1 MRGAGSGLMS
11 NYGRYPVAFVR
22 GRGCRVW
29 DDQDRPYLD
38 FLSGIGVNILGH
50 SPPRVVAA
58 VQEQAERLIHTSNL
72 YRVPQQE
79 MLADRLVAGCF
90 ADRAFFCNS
99 GAEANEAAIKLVR
112 KYMKDHG
119 QPGRFE
125 IITATE
131 GFHGRTLATLTASA
145 QDKVQRGYDPLPPGF
160 RYAPYD
166 DLPGMERLISSYT
179 AGIMVEAIQGE
190 AGVRIPGPNYLDGL
204 RQLADRHGILL
215 VIDEVQ
221 SGAGRTGRLWCHQW
235 SSMTPDI
242 MTASKGL
249 ASGLPLGVC
258 LATERVAA
266 TFSPGTHGS
275 TSGGNPL
282 VCAAALAT
290 LDELEGESGV
300 VSQVVGKGEYLLER
314 LQGLQK
320 SHRMVKDVRG
330 RGLMVA
336 IELNASAEDVASISL
351 SRGLLVNCVQGT
363 TLRLLPPL
371 VVSKEEIDE
380 GVTILDS
387 VLMDLF

>member
-1 MRGAGSGLMS
+1 MTGTGSGLMS
-11 NYGRYPVAFVR
+11 TYGRYPVAFVR

-38 FLSGIGVNILGH
+38 FLGGIGVNTLGH
-50 SPPRVVAA
+50 CPPRVVAA

-79 MLADRLVAGCF
+79 MLARRLAANCF
-90 ADRAFFCNS
+90 ADRMFFCNG

-125 IITATE
+125 IITAAE

-145 QDKVQRGYDPLPPGF
+145 QDKVQRGYDPLPTGF

-166 DLPGMERLISSYT
+166 DLPGVERLISSYT
-179 AGIMVEAIQGE
+179 AGIMVEAVQGE
-190 AGVRIPGPNYLDGL
+190 AGIRIPRPGYLEGL
-204 RQLADRHGILL
+204 REIADRQGILL
-215 VIDEVQ
+215 VVDEVQ
-221 SGAGRTGRLWCHQW
+221 TGAGRTGRLWCHQW
-235 SSMTPDI
+235 SGITPDI

-249 ASGLPLGVC
+249 ASGLPLGIC
-258 LATERVAA
+258 MATERVAA
-266 TFSPGTHGS
+266 TFSPGSHGS

-290 LDELEGESGV
+290 LDELEGESGIIAGV
-300 VSQVVGKGEYLLER
+300 TSKGEYLLER
-314 LQGLQK
+314 LQGLRK
-320 SHRMVKDVRG
+320 SHRMIKDIRG
-330 RGLMVA
+330 IGLMAA
-336 IELNASAEDVASISL
+336 IELNASAEDAAAIAL

-363 TLRLLPPL
+363 ILRLLPPL
-371 VVSKEEIDE
+371 VITREEIDE
-380 GVTILDS
+380 GINILDG